1 MKKFRLMLVA
11 FMAMFSTVAF
21 ADMTNGTLKFVEIG
35 DKEVQITGFATSVPA
50 ASRAELIIPN
60 TITNIADDESP
71 AYKVVQVAYQAFKD
85 ETAITTVTFAGSNLT
100 TIGQEAFAGCTA
112 LKTVSFT
119 AATKLANIYQD
130 AFKGAIIEELDLSKT
145 AVVTIYNLF
154 GTAPKHD
161 VVKYTDTS
169 ADDFNT
175 ALGTRLGFGKAAAG
189 PIGTEQAKGWNAT
202 LTGAL
207 VVNEDASKNKFTA
220 ATAAAYNATLAG
232 AVKAGVAITDE
243 HKALYNTTLTGA
255 FNYNDVQYVKEG
267 KFTALGAAYYKVYV
281 DATATTIAENSD
293 FSATEKGKADTYNA
307 TKSGALTG
315 TAFNAAQATAY
326 NALLEGA
333 KKADDPFNATQADPF
348 NATLEGAVATDG
360 TATFGETTVTVDAFN
375 AKFGFVKSG
384 DVQYPAEA
392 AVTNSTLASVS
403 LPATWTTF
411 QNSYYDVTV
420 AGAFENCTK
429 LATISFGTP
438 AKDVT
443 TQALETRAFVN
454 TALTA
459 LDFTGT
465 KIAGTLP
472 ANLLIDG
479 VNTKKNETLATIT
492 LNGKDGITNLNGNFA
507 FCTKLTAIDLTNLT
521 ISANE
526 FEGSGLTAVEIPA
539 TLAAIPASAF
549 KDCASLATVT
559 YGTPAEG
566 EAIALA
572 EIGTSAFA
580 GTGLTSFTVPSAFP
594 YTVATKV
601 ADNAFADCSKLTSF
615 TYKPNITTGTVLKVV
630 SDNAFLGC
638 EDGITFYTVKEY
650 AEAAAVAKKA
660 PTHSTFSYDASP
672 AGDPTEAK
680 ELTAKAFKQTSKA
693 GMYFV
698 KYNSKNGTKQ
708 NIKIAK
714 TDAKV
719 YAAYNDDTDGTII
732 MQAFKPKGGYY
743 HIAAGDNVLILS
755 NSEKIPYETT
765 SVDGGSN
772 PIAEDGSVLP
782 ANAGN
787 GSSWLASAAAATPEN
802 MLKYVS
808 DEAGVKR
815 STLEAQL
822 TGPFAG
828 YNIYAWANTTDFT
841 GWKKITSGS
850 TFPQNTL
857 YIFAKPAAA
866 AEGVRVIWLDE
877 NGNIEEETTAI
888 QGIESVEEAGNGAS
902 YNLAGQKVNAAYK
915 GVVIKDG
922 KKYIM
927 K

>member
-1 MKKFRLMLVA
+1 MKKIKLMLVA
-11 FMAMFSTVAF
+11 FMAMFCTAAF
-21 ADMTNGTLKFVEIG
+21 ADMTNGTLKFVAAGGEN
-35 DKEVQITGFATSVPA
+35 EVTITGFATSVSA
-50 ASRAELIIPN
+50 AGRAELIIPN
-60 TITNIADDESP
+60 TILDIAADESP
-71 AYKVVQVAYQAFKD
+71 AYKVVGVSYQAFKD
-85 ETAITTVTFAGSNLT
+85 ETAITSVTFAGSNLV
-100 TIGQEAFAGCTA
+100 TIETEAFSGCTA

-119 AATKLANIYQD
+119 AATKLAHIYQN
-130 AFKGAIIEELDLSKT
+130 AFKGTIIEELDLSKT
-145 AVVTIYNLF
+145 AVVEIYNLF

-161 VVKYTDTS
+161 VVKYNDTS
-169 ADDFNT
+169 AGDFNT
-175 ALGTRLGFGKAAAG
+175 ALATRLGFGKATAGAISAA
-189 PIGTEQAKGWNAT
+189 QAKGWNAA
-202 LTGAL
+202 LAGAL

-243 HKALYNTTLTGA
+243 HKALYNTTLTDA
-255 FNYNDVQYVKEG
+255 FNYKDVNYVAAN
-267 KFTALGAAYYKVYV
+267 KFTALGAAYYNAYV
-281 DATATTIAENSD
+281 EEGATKAKDETFGD
-293 FSATEKGKADTYNA
+293 TEKEKANTFNA
-307 TKSGALTG
+307 TKPGALTG
-315 TAFNAAQATAY
+315 AAFTAAQATAY
-326 NALLEGA
+326 NAIIDGA
-333 KKADDPFNATQADPF
+333 VKAGDTFTDTEADKY
-348 NATLEGAVATDG
+348 NATLEGAVATDESVN
-360 TATFGETTVTVDAFN
+360 FGDETVTVDAFN

-403 LPATWTTF
+403 LPATWTNFYNT
-411 QNSYYDVTV
+411 YYDVTV

-465 KIAGTLP
+465 KIAGALP
-472 ANLLIDG
+472 VNLLIDG
-479 VNTKKNETLATIT
+479 VNTKKNETLATVT
-492 LNGKDGITNLNGNFA
+492 LNGKDGITNLSGNFA

-521 ISANE
+521 ISEGE
-526 FEGSGLTAVEIPA
+526 FQGSGLTAVEIPA

-572 EIGTSAFA
+572 EIGASAFA

-594 YTVATKV
+594 YTTPTKV
-601 ADNAFADCSKLTSF
+601 AANAFADCSKLTSF
-615 TYKPNITTGTVLKVV
+615 TYKPNITTGTVQKVV

-650 AEAAAVAKKA
+650 AEAAAPGANKVA
-660 PTHSTFSYDASP
+660 PMHSKFSYDASP
-672 AGDPTEAK
+672 AEDPSEAK

-698 KYNSKNGTKQ
+698 KFNSMKQ

-714 TDAKV
+714 ADAKV

-732 MQAFKPKGGYY
+732 MQAFKPAGGYY

-755 NSEKIPYETT
+755 NAEKIPYETT
-765 SVDGGSN
+765 AITNGSTFNVDGTIN
-772 PIAEDGSVLP
+772 A
-782 ANAGN
+782 ANN
-787 GSSWLASAAAATPEN
+787 GTSWLTSAYGGGEN
-802 MLKYVS
+802 KLKYVS

-822 TGPFAG
+822 TGPLAG
-828 YNIYAWANTTDFT
+828 FSIYAWANTTDFT

-877 NGNIEEETTAI
+877 NGNIEDETTAI

-922 KKYIM
+922 KKYMM